1 MNIFI
6 ISLTQVWIIFD
17 TEEREMKYCETFSGI
32 DCPNCALSIENEIKK
47 QDGIERVEM
56 DLMREKI
63 IIEGRDR
70 ESIGKALTTVG
81 RKYPKFRVKSF
92 AESTAVNST
101 KRITVSEGLLFVGI
115 VLFLVSLGMRF
126 VTVSPLLFFCLSMIA
141 YILIGLPVFSHSVRN
156 LLKGT
161 LFDEN
166 FLMLIASAGAFA
178 VGEATEAV
186 AVVLFYR
193 IGEFFQ
199 DKAVERSRRSIT
211 ALMDLR
217 PDFARRES
225 EGGRTES
232 VPPESIEPGET
243 IVVQPGEQIPLDGVI
258 LSGESS
264 LDTSSLTGESMPRFA
279 GPGAEVL
286 SGFVNGSGVLRI
298 RVTKRMSESTAA
310 RILEL
315 TENAASRKA
324 RTEKMITK
332 FARIYTPL
340 VVLAAVL
347 TVAVPVLLMGA
358 PFSVWIYRA
367 LIFLVISCPCALVIS
382 VPLGY
387 FAGIGR
393 ASKGGILL
401 KGSRVLEAFKRVRTV
416 VFDKTGTLTG
426 GRFRIRRLCPA
437 ADVSEEQLL
446 RAAAV
451 AESFSGH
458 PLAICIREAAGDK
471 SDSPENYF
479 GVDKEEI
486 ECSEKAGFG
495 ITLRSGSRAL
505 YAGTRSLLEAN
516 GIEVPEPAVSGT
528 AVCIG
533 DETGFLGFL
542 ELFDAVRPEA
552 ASAVDALRKAGVGRI
567 FMLTGDRNGAAKEVA
582 ESLGLDGFRA
592 ELLPGDKVDCF
603 EELTGN
609 GTGGTTLF
617 VGDGINDAPVLAR
630 ADVGTA
636 MGGIGSDAAIEA
648 ADAVLMSDDI
658 SRLPF
663 AVRLAKKTGTVITEN
678 IVFSLGVKAA
688 VGIAAVSGYGSM
700 WAAVF
705 ADVGVALLTVL
716 NSMRILAFEK
726 KSLDRKRFSVH
737 TGEKSK

>member
-1 MNIFI
+1 
-6 ISLTQVWIIFD
+6 
-17 TEEREMKYCETFSGI
+17 MKYSESFSGI
-32 DCPNCALSIENEIKK
+32 DCPSCALSIENELRK
-47 QDGIERVEM
+47 QSGIESAEI
-56 DLMREKI
+56 DLMNRKI
-63 IIEGRDR
+63 VIEAEDR
-70 ESIGKALTTVG
+70 TAAKTALLSVCKHHPEFQTESMRQSDVGSAVG
-81 RKYPKFRVKSF
+81 RRFRV
-92 AESTAVNST
+92 
-101 KRITVSEGLLFVGI
+101 SEI
-115 VLFLVSLGMRF
+115 
-126 VTVSPLLFFCLSMIA
+126 LLFFGMILFVISVFVRFFDSNLLLLYSLSMGA
-141 YILIGLPVFSHSVRN
+141 YILIGIPIFSRSAKN

-161 LFDEN
+161 FFDEN
-166 FLMLIASAGAFA
+166 FLMLIASVGAFA

-186 AVVLFYR
+186 AVLLFYR

-217 PDFARRES
+217 PDFARRELS
-225 EGGRTES
+225 GGQTETVS
-232 VPPESIEPGET
+232 PESIVPGEI
-243 IVVQPGEQIPLDGVI
+243 IVVQPGEQIPLDGIVI
-258 LSGESS
+258 SGESS
-264 LDTSSLTGESMPRFA
+264 LDTSSLTGESLPRTVSS
-279 GPGAEVL
+279 GETVL
-286 SGFVNGSGVLRI
+286 SGSVNRSGVLRI
-298 RVTKRMSESTAA
+298 RATKRMNESTAA

-315 TENAASRKA
+315 TEKAASRKA

-332 FARIYTPL
+332 FAGIYTPL

-347 TVAVPVLLMGA
+347 TVAVPVLLLGA

-401 KGSRVLEAFKRVRTV
+401 KGSRVLEAFKHVRTV
-416 VFDKTGTLTG
+416 VFDKTGTLTE
-426 GRFRIRRLCPA
+426 GRFRIRRLYPA
-437 ADVSEEQLL
+437 EAVSEERLL
-446 RAAAV
+446 CAAAV
-451 AESFSGH
+451 AESFSNH
-458 PLAICIREAAGDK
+458 PLAICIRESAGNK
-471 SDSPENYF
+471 VVSPGVYF
-479 GVDKEEI
+479 GVGEEKI
-486 ECSEKAGFG
+486 GCVEKAGIG
-495 ITLRSGSRAL
+495 ITLRGGRRIL
-505 YAGTRSLLEAN
+505 YAGTRSLLETN
-516 GIEVPEPAVSGT
+516 GIKVPEIAVAGT
-528 AVCIG
+528 AVYIG
-533 DETGFLGFL
+533 DETGYLGVL
-542 ELFDAVRPEA
+542 ELFDGLRLEA
-552 ASAVDALRKAGVGRI
+552 AETVGALRKSGVGRI
-567 FMLTGDRNGAAKEVA
+567 FMLTGDRHHAAKEIA

-603 EELTGN
+603 EELTGE
-609 GTGGTTLF
+609 GTDGTTLF

-630 ADVGTA
+630 ADVGVA

-688 VGIAAVSGYGSM
+688 VGIAAVAGYGSM

-726 KSLDRKRFSVH
+726 NSLDRKRFSVH
-737 TGEKSK
+737 TGRNSK